1 MPRGNPMGTR
11 PVPNPDVVLA
21 CRRQV
26 RRKGQVIGTLYA
38 QWQGGPYIDLTFSRE
53 IYATAWI
60 KPNPTEVINVWDYE
74 KSAPEVPF
82 EQRYLAIVVE
92 DWMKDQDEEWP
103 EWFEGYLENA
113 RY

>member
-11 PVPNPDVVLA
+11 PVPNPIVELK

-26 RRKGQVIGTLYA
+26 RRRGRVVGTVLA
-38 QWQGGPYIDLTFSRE
+38 QWQGGPYIDLTFSPE
-53 IYATAWI
+53 TDSKAHIA
-60 KPNPTEVINVWDYE
+60 PQPTEVINVWDYE
-74 KSAPEVPF
+74 TSAPEIPF

-103 EWFEGYLENA
+103 EWFESYLENA